1 MMKKTS
7 LYNNHLALNAK
18 MVPFA
23 GYEMPVQYAG
33 LRQEHEAVRN
43 EAGVFDVSHMGEFF
57 VKGSGALSFLQWVT
71 SNDVSKLVPGK
82 VQYSCLPN
90 EEGGIVDD
98 LLVYCLAENEF
109 MLVVNAS
116 NMEKDWNWLHKW
128 SAPYDVE
135 IENRSDALSLLAV
148 QGPEATKLLQPI
160 TDIDLSQ
167 QPYYTFNTGTIAGI
181 PDVLISATGYTGAG
195 GVELYL
201 PNEHAV
207 KLWEAVLQLGIE
219 PAGLGARDT
228 LRLEKGFCLYGN
240 DIDDKT
246 SPIEA
251 GLGWITKFNK
261 DFINKDALLIQKEEG
276 VQRRLIGF
284 EMLERGIPRNSYL
297 IFTASGEEIGEVRS
311 GTQSPSLNKAIGT
324 GYVNSAHK
332 ALGTE
337 IFIEI
342 RNKKLKAE
350 VVRIPFLK

>member
-1 MMKKTS
+1 
-7 LYNNHLALNAK
+7 
-18 MVPFA
+18 
-23 GYEMPVQYAG
+23 
-33 LRQEHEAVRN
+33 
-43 EAGVFDVSHMGEFF
+43 
-57 VKGSGALSFLQWVT
+57 
-71 SNDVSKLVPGK
+71 
-82 VQYSCLPN
+82 
-90 EEGGIVDD
+90 
-98 LLVYCLAENEF
+98 
-109 MLVVNAS
+109 
-116 NMEKDWNWLHKW
+116 
-128 SAPYDVE
+128 
-135 IENRSDALSLLAV
+135 
-148 QGPEATKLLQPI
+148 
-160 TDIDLSQ
+160 
-167 QPYYTFNTGTIAGI
+167 
-181 PDVLISATGYTGAG
+181 
-195 GVELYL
+195 
-201 PNEHAV
+201 
-207 KLWEAVLQLGIE
+207 
-219 PAGLGARDT
+219 
-228 LRLEKGFCLYGN
+228 LYGN